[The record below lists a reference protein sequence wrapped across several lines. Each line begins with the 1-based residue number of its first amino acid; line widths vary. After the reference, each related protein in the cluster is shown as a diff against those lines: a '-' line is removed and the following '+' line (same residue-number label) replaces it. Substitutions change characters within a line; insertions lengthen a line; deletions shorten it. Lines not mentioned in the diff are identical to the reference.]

1 MITCTCGRPLDAR
14 HLHATHQHD
23 GDVSVLELYTC
34 RHPVTKAGCG
44 NTKLRQ
50 LPGPVAGCACPG
62 CDEARASRCR
72 SCPAPV
78 EPGHVRCSA
87 CRDELAIRRA
97 DARGV
102 GEGFAAVRAARSR
115 RMGERRSA

>member
-1 MITCTCGRPLDAR
+1 MTCTCGLPLTAQ
-14 HLHATHQHD
+14 HLHAQHMSD
-23 GDVSVLELYTC
+23 GATVLE
-34 RHPVTKAGCG
+34 
-44 NTKLRQ
+44 
-50 LPGPVAGCACPG
+50 
-62 CDEARASRCR
+62 RCR